1 MVQVRGSGE
10 QSNGWFARRTALLAA
25 LHIRRAGSGAQGGE
39 EGVMSPG
46 PMSGQIA
53 DVVASLMPL
62 SYRPGEGPDHL
73 HPCKTRCTELFA

>member
-10 QSNGWFARRTALLAA
+10 QSNGWFARRTASLAA
-25 LHIRRAGSGAQGGE
+25 LRIRRAGSGAQGSE

-53 DVVASLMPL
+53 DVVAACTL
-62 SYRPGEGPDHL
+62 SHASILSTWGR
-73 HPCKTRCTELFA
+73 A